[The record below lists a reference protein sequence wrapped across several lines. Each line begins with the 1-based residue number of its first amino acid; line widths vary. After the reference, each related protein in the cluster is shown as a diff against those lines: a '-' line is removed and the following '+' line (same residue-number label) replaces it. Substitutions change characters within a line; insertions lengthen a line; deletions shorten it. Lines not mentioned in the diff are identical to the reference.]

1 MPGTIEF
8 SSELRACM
16 NALATFTPE
25 AGPPAA
31 EPGTAAAGAGRAP
44 GAETAAGPGRAPGA
58 GTATGAGAGAGTG
71 TGSSTSMGAASAAPL
86 PKPIAPIAARAT
98 ATPVARANG
107 PRTRGEP
114 VRFTDNG
121 PLLNR
126 PMHSRAPWTLK
137 PLR

>member
-25 AGPPAA
+25 AGPAAA
-31 EPGTAAAGAGRAP
+31 EPGTAAAGA
-44 GAETAAGPGRAPGA
+44 GRAPGA

-98 ATPVARANG
+98 ATPVTRANG

-121 PLLNR
+121 SLLNSTDA
-126 PMHSRAPWTLK
+126 PAGALDTQTTQVTLLLNSHS
-137 PLR
+137 